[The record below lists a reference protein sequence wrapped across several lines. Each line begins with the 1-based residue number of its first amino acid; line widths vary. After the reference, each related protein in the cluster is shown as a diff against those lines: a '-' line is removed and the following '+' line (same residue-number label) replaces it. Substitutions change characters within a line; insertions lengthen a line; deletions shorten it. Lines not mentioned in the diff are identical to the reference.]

1 MLQKPTHDTA
11 KERKEEEREIEEDE
25 EREMMQHDQDEAREP
40 TTFNISQENRR
51 YFPRFD
57 THGREITI
65 TVRQPPEGLNP
76 LMWLNRVFAEVHAY
90 LTNSSNPNDYIG
102 VTFTA
107 DTLALGPVWMSYRHI
122 RDFQYIDLWE
132 LVSRAAQSATNFC
145 INDSCTLTSCL
156 IRHMSGGS
164 RRKITQD
171 NVAKRSI
178 LTITNTDNLC
188 LPRSLVTARAYAER
202 GEIRSGELHRH
213 WMTIRLSRGRLQRE
227 KALEL
232 IRNAKINIPDNGCS
246 IAELEHF
253 QKYLA
258 IFGIAIVV
266 YEVETLGY
274 GGETLY
280 DGTTYVM
287 NSFNSII
294 HTLRILYYRRL
305 HHFEPILNLRAAVG
319 SRGFCVSCNIAY
331 TRISDHKCLRKC
343 NRCMGQPPC
352 AMTTNPRIKCDSCKR
367 SFYNNDCFQQHLKS
381 ITLGSTNKRKNKR
394 SVCDTLKIC
403 STCSRFI
410 SIDKKRKHD
419 CNITYCK
426 ICKDFCH
433 INHLCYIQPIKQT
446 KDNRPK
452 IVFLFYDFETQQTMF
467 VKGDDK
473 TRVHVPTLCVV
484 QQTCSYC
491 LNDDDDDMTK
501 LCQYCGVREYVFD
514 QDPVKQLVDLA
525 TKPLHSFNR
534 TICIAH
540 NAKAFDAQFILRYF
554 ATRSVA
560 NEMPSIILNGTN
572 IIVMTIGHTTFLD
585 SLNYLHMPLSA
596 LPKAFA
602 LNRCTA
608 KGTFPHLFNTPEN
621 QNYIGPLPDL
631 KYYSSCY
638 MQSDER
644 KRFLI
649 WYNETKRT
657 NYIFDFAKEIVSYC
671 KNDVTI
677 LRRACLA
684 FRKMF
689 IECGKVCPFEESTT
703 IASACS
709 RVYRK
714 NFLKKD
720 RIGII
725 PTGGYRWGQ
734 NQSRK
739 AVSWLIWMEHELG
752 LIIAHA
758 GHGRET
764 RLPEGVLVDGYY
776 EEIIDDAVIKHV
788 LQFHGCYWHGC
799 PRCYTVNRNHGV
811 STDTMD
817 ARLERTQFI
826 AAKIV
831 TAGYI
836 LTEMWECAYDR
847 ILTSREDMRIFLENH
862 PIISRKAL
870 NPRDAF
876 YGGRT
881 EAMVSLYDVKGNE
894 KIHYV
899 DVCSLYPYI
908 CKTGKFPVGHP
919 KVYVGIECLELT
931 GPTGVE
937 IDRVEGLVHCTIL
950 PPRTLYHPVLPVRMH
965 GKLMFALCRTCCENM
980 CQTVCTHENAADRE
994 FTGTWVV
1001 HEIHKAVSVGYK
1013 ITNIYEIWQ
1022 YEVTQ
1027 YNPQT
1032 KEGGHFTEYI
1042 NTFLKIK
1049 QEASGWPSDCVDEES
1064 KIRYIDEYERAE
1076 GIKLD
1081 SEKICTNPGLR
1092 AVSKLCLNSF
1102 WGKFGQRENLPKVEI
1117 VTTRNRLIQ
1126 LLSSSE
1132 VDVTSIL
1139 PINDDVLYVGYVN
1152 TDENLTP
1159 SSITNVVIAA
1169 YTTAQARLKLYE
1181 YLERLGKRALYC
1193 DTDSCIY
1200 VSGNSSNDYE
1210 PPTGKLLGDLT
1221 NELACYGE
1229 GSYIESFVSGGPKFY
1244 AFVVRKPD
1252 GSTVEICKAK
1262 GITLNFANSKLI
1274 NYHSVRSLVTNERD
1288 TPIILRFSA
1297 IRRTKFHNVVTSA
1310 EHKTCKPTFDK
1321 RRRDVAYGSLP
1332 YGYCNL

>member
-1 MLQKPTHDTA
+1 MPQNDQ
-11 KERKEEEREIEEDE
+11 EEPDE
-25 EREMMQHDQDEAREP
+25 PKTFDIARE
-40 TTFNISQENRR
+40 SRR
-51 YFPRFD
+51 YFSRFD
-57 THGREITI
+57 AHGREITI
-65 TVRQPPEGLNP
+65 TVRQPPEDLNP
-76 LMWLNRVFAEVHAY
+76 LTWLDKVFAEVHAY
-90 LTNSSNPNDYIG
+90 LTNSCNSNDYIG

-107 DTLALGPVWMSYRHI
+107 DALARGPVWMSYRYV

-132 LVSRAAQSATNFC
+132 LVSRAAQSATDFC
-145 INDSCTLTSCL
+145 INDSCTLTSCV
-156 IRHMSGGS
+156 IRRVNGGS
-164 RRKITQD
+164 RRKLTYD
-171 NVAKRSI
+171 NVSKRSI
-178 LTITNTDNLC
+178 LTITNADNLC
-188 LPRSLVTARAYAER
+188 LPRSLVTARAHAER
-202 GEIRSGELHRH
+202 GEIRTGEMHRH
-213 WMTIRLSRGRLQRE
+213 WMSIRLSRGKLQKE

-232 IRNAKINIPDNGCS
+232 VRNAKIDIPNKGCS
-246 IAELEHF
+246 IKELELF

-258 IFGIAIVV
+258 NDGIAVVV
-266 YEVETLGY
+266 YEVETLGH

-280 DGTTYVM
+280 DGTDYVM
-287 NSFNSII
+287 NLFNRVV

-305 HHFEPILNLRAAVG
+305 QHFEPILNLRAAVG

-331 TRISDHKCLRKC
+331 TRIGDHKCLRKC
-343 NRCMGQPPC
+343 NRCMRQPPC
-352 AMTTNPRIKCDSCKR
+352 EMTARPRIKCDSCKR
-367 SFYNNDCFQQHLKS
+367 FFYNSDCFERHLKP
-381 ITLGSTNKRKNKR
+381 ITYDNMNKRKNKR
-394 SVCDTLKIC
+394 TVCDTLKIC
-403 STCSRFI
+403 DKCSRFI
-410 SIDKKRKHD
+410 ATDEKRKHD
-419 CNITYCK
+419 CNAAYCK
-426 ICKDFCH
+426 TCKDFCH

-452 IVFLFYDFETQQTMF
+452 IVFLFYDFETQQNTHI
-467 VKGDDK
+467 KGSDK
-473 TRVHVPTLCVV
+473 MRIHVPNLCVV
-484 QQTCSYC
+484 QQVCTYC
-491 LNDDDDDMTK
+491 LDDDDNDDMTK
-501 LCQYCGVREYVFD
+501 LCQQCGIREYVFD

-525 TKPLHSFNR
+525 TKPLHLFSR

-554 ATRSVA
+554 ATNGDV

-596 LPKAFA
+596 LPKAFV
-602 LNRCTA
+602 LNGCTT
-608 KGTFPHLFNTPEN
+608 KGTFPHLFNIPEN
-621 QNYIGPLPDL
+621 QNYVGPLPDL
-631 KYYSSCY
+631 KYYSSWY
-638 MQSDER
+638 MQNAER
-644 KRFLI
+644 ERFLL
-649 WYNETKRT
+649 WYNEAKQS
-657 NYIFDFAKEIVSYC
+657 NYIFHFTKEIIRYC

-689 IECGKVCPFEESTT
+689 IKCGKVCPFEESTT

-714 NFLKKD
+714 NFLQEN
-720 RIGII
+720 RLGII

-739 AVSWLIWMEHELG
+739 AISWMIWTEHDLG
-752 LIIAHA
+752 RIIAHA
-758 GHGRET
+758 GHGREI

-776 EEIIDDAVIKHV
+776 EEIIDGTIIRHV

-799 PRCYTVNRNHGV
+799 PRCYTVNRNRGINV
-811 STDTMD
+811 DTMD
-817 ARLERTQFI
+817 ARLEHTQFI
-826 AAKIV
+826 TAKIV
-831 TAGYI
+831 SAGYS
-836 LTEMWECAYDR
+836 LTEMWECDYDR
-847 ILTSREDMRIFLENH
+847 ILASREDMRIFLENH
-862 PIISRKAL
+862 PVVSRKPL

-881 EAMVSLYDVKGNE
+881 ENMVSLYDVKGNE

-919 KVYVGIECLELT
+919 KVYVGEECRKLT
-931 GPTGVE
+931 GPSGVE
-937 IDRVEGLVHCTIL
+937 IDKVEGLVHCTIL

-965 GKLMFALCRTCCENM
+965 DKLMFALCRSCCENM
-980 CQTVCTHENAADRE
+980 SQTVCTHENVIDRE

-1001 HEIHKAVSVGYK
+1001 DEIRKAISVGYK

-1022 YEVTQ
+1022 YKITQ

-1032 KEGGHFTEYI
+1032 KEGGHFAEYI

-1049 QEASGWPSDCVDEES
+1049 QEASGWPTECVDKES
-1064 KIRYIDEYERAE
+1064 KIRYIDEYEREE
-1076 GIKLD
+1076 GVKLD
-1081 SEKICTNPGLR
+1081 SEKICVNPGLR

-1117 VTTRNRLIQ
+1117 VTTRNRLVQ
-1126 LLSSSE
+1126 LLSSNE

-1139 PINDDVLYVGYVN
+1139 PVNDDVLYVGYIC

-1159 SSITNVVIAA
+1159 SPITNVVIAA
-1169 YTTAQARLKLYE
+1169 YTTAQARLQLYE

-1200 VSGNSSNDYE
+1200 VSGNSPNDYD
-1210 PPTGKLLGDLT
+1210 PPTGKLLGNLT

-1229 GSYIESFVSGGPKFY
+1229 GSYIESFVSAGPKFY

-1252 GSTVEICKAK
+1252 GNTVEICKAK
-1262 GITLNFANSKLI
+1262 GITLNFASSKLV
-1274 NYHSVRSLVTNERD
+1274 NYHSVRSLVTNEQA
-1288 TPIILRFSA
+1288 TPIILHFDA
-1297 IRRTKFHNVVTSA
+1297 IRRTELHNVVTTT
-1310 EHKTCKPTFDK
+1310 EHKTCKSTFDK
-1321 RRRDVAYGSLP
+1321 RRREGSYGSLP
-1332 YGYCNL
+1332 YGYCSL